1 MAHVIIFYIRRPILN
16 FMPANKSCRGWIL
29 IVFSIVSFFSFAQGI
44 PSGGGGSDEMDEE
57 KNFQFVPIPYI
68 NYDRSLE
75 FQFGALPMAMY
86 KVNQKDT
93 ISPASISGIFGM
105 YTTNK
110 SWFALG
116 FQQLYLNEDRWRI
129 TLAAG
134 GGSINFQTY
143 AGAPFNKF
151 IKYNTGVN
159 FFYIEG
165 QRKVFEDFYLG
176 LAYTYSEFGS
186 QLDVEGAEN
195 TPTQY
200 LNGIGPVVSYDKRD
214 DVYYP
219 HHGMYTNANWNTY
232 PEFFGNKTV
241 LNRIEVDYNNYFSSR
256 EEKDVIAARFYGG
269 FGLGDVPFEQQF
281 IVGQEDIRG
290 YSEGKYR
297 GEQLLALQGEY
308 RWNFIDRWSAVGFA
322 GVATV
327 FNTLNGENDG
337 AFLPGIGAGFRYNI
351 LEKYHM
357 NVGLDFAVGKDDWGL
372 YFRIGEAF

>member
-1 MAHVIIFYIRRPILN
+1 MPTYKSCKGWIIFL
-16 FMPANKSCRGWIL
+16 
-29 IVFSIVSFFSFAQGI
+29 FSIVSFSAFSQGM
-44 PSGGGGSDEMDEE
+44 PSGSGGGEKIEDE
-57 KNFQFVPIPYI
+57 KNFQFMPIPYI

-86 KVNQKDT
+86 KVNKKDT

-143 AGAPFNKF
+143 AGAPFNQF
-151 IKYNTGVN
+151 VKYNTGVN
-159 FFYIEG
+159 FFYIEA
-165 QRKVFEDFYLG
+165 QRKVFKDFYLG
-176 LAYTYSEFGS
+176 LAYIYSEFGTAFTEE
-186 QLDVEGAEN
+186 LK
-195 TPTQY
+195 TPTKY
-200 LNGIGPVVSYDKRD
+200 MNGIGPVVSYDKRD

-219 HHGMYTNANWNTY
+219 HHGSYSNGNWNSY
-232 PEFFGNKTV
+232 PTFLGNDSV
-241 LNRIEVDYNNYFSSR
+241 SNRIEIDHTNYFSSR
-256 EEKDVIAARFYGG
+256 QEKDVIAARFYGG
-269 FGLGDVPFEQQF
+269 FGIGSVPFEQQF
-281 IVGQEDIRG
+281 VVGQEDIRG
-290 YSEGKYR
+290 YSQGKYR
-297 GEQLLALQGEY
+297 GEQMVAIQGEY
-308 RWNFIDRWSAVGFA
+308 RWNFLERWSAVGFV

-327 FNTLNGENDG
+327 FNTLGGENDG
-337 AFLPGIGAGFRYNI
+337 SFLPGIGTGFRYNV